1 MSVESLVFLAI
12 FVLLPLIERLI
23 RGPRDG
29 ADAPDAPPP
38 GAPRPAP
45 RRRQRPAGQVPV
57 PGPNPMPA
65 PPMPV
70 PRSAPMPAPR
80 PAPMPAPKP
89 VPMPVPAP
97 VASSHTTKPG
107 SIDTEVAVPKY
118 RRSAGP
124 IESRPLPSGP
134 TRRGARRRSV
144 MRVLRAPYALRSAV
158 LLTTILGPCRAI
170 EPYDGDARRDR

>member
-45 RRRQRPAGQVPV
+45 RHRQRPAGQVPV
-57 PGPNPMPA
+57 PAPEPLPA

-70 PRSAPMPAPR
+70 PRSAPR
-80 PAPMPAPKP
+80 P